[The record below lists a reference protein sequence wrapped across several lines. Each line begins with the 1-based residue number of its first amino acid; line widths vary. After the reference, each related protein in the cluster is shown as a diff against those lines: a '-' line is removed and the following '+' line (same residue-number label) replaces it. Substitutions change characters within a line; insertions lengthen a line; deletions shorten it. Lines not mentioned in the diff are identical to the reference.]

1 MKHKFFLVILLA
13 IACSF
18 ITKPLIYYFSTV
30 DPATGKDGTKP
41 EKTIATYIKPKGKVT
56 TADYTIAGAKS
67 SKRLKIAEA
76 IFNAYADESS
86 TTLNPSLY
94 IFLYKVT
101 VGKTT
106 RTLTMNPDGS
116 GPMYIPVTITKPDG
130 YTIRVSPGV
139 AMLPGEYAIVDKTTT
154 TAEGNVTVWTF
165 GID

>member
-1 MKHKFFLVILLA
+1 MKHRLFLVITLA

-18 ITKPLIYYFSTV
+18 STKPFAYYFATV
-30 DPATGKDGTKP
+30 DPETGRDGTKP
-41 EKTIATYIKPKGKVT
+41 EKTIATYIKPKGKAT

-76 IFNAYADESS
+76 VFNAYPEES
-86 TTLNPSLY
+86 TATLNPSLY
-94 IFLYKVT
+94 IFLYKVS

-116 GPMYIPVTITKPDG
+116 SSMYIPVTITKPDG
-130 YTIRVSPGV
+130 YTIRVSPAI
-139 AMLPGEYAIVDKTTT
+139 AMQPGEYVIVDKTTT
-154 TAEGNVTVWTF
+154 TADGNVTVWTF

>member
-1 MKHKFFLVILLA
+1 MKHKLFLFITLA
-13 IACSF
+13 ISCSF
-18 ITKPLIYYFSTV
+18 ITAPDVYYLSTV
-30 DPATGKDGTKP
+30 DPTTGRDGTKP
-41 EKTIATYIKPKGKVT
+41 EKTIATYIKPKGKT
-56 TADYTIAGAKS
+56 TSADYTIAGAKS
-67 SKRLKIAEA
+67 SKRLKIAETF
-76 IFNAYADESS
+76 FNAYPDESS

-101 VGKTT
+101 AGKTT

-130 YTIRVSPGV
+130 YTIRISPGV

-154 TAEGNVTVWTF
+154 TTEGNVTVWTF